1 MVIEM
6 VYWALS
12 KMNHQIQ
19 GLLQYTKDAYFKK
32 WKEKLLHELWL
43 IGVPVIYLNA
53 EDVGL
58 ILQVCNAAYSFVESE
73 VGAKF
78 DRALK
83 HLLDL
88 INKRIDKW
96 NWDPM

>member
-1 MVIEM
+1 M
-6 VYWALS
+6 S
-12 KMNHQIQ
+12 C
-19 GLLQYTKDAYFKK
+19 
-32 WKEKLLHELWL
+32 
-43 IGVPVIYLNA
+43 GVPVIYLNA

-88 INKRIDKW
+88 INKRIDK
-96 NWDPM
+96 

>member
-1 MVIEM
+1 M

-12 KMNHQIQ
+12 KMNHQI
-19 GLLQYTKDAYFKK
+19 AYFEKG
-32 WKEKLLHELWL
+32 KEKLLQELWL
-43 IGVPVIYLNA
+43 IGVPAIYLNA
-53 EDVGL
+53 GSCGL
-58 ILQVCNAAYSFVESE
+58 VLQVCNAAHFLVESE

-88 INKRIDKW
+88 INKRIDK
-96 NWDPM
+96 